1 MTKYTRVKYDSNMIQ
16 IHTCEYVS
24 DYTKPNFIHDI
35 NILLQEHQP
44 GFMTWIYGYI
54 SLFLPYKAS
63 CSFFLDGITYRV
75 KSREFSLVYKM
86 E

>member
-24 DYTKPNFIHDI
+24 DYTKPNFIHDF
-35 NILLQEHQP
+35 NILLQEPQP
-44 GFMTWIYGYI
+44 GFSTWIYGYI

-63 CSFFLDGITYRV
+63 CSFFFRWYNIQSQEQRILASV
-75 KSREFSLVYKM
+75 
-86 E
+86 